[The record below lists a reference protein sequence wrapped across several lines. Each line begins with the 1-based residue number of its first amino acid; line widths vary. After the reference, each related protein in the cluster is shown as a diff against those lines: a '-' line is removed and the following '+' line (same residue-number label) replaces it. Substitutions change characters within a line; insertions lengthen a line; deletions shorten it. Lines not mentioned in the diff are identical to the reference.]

1 MSALPADVQRAT
13 RAAKIVV
20 RTDTAVRE
28 TYPAA
33 RDGVQAP
40 DAGYFADAADA
51 ATVLTAKAELIGV
64 ARRRF
69 KVDCAGEVTV
79 DPTTGIP
86 SYALTCAEMAASGLP
101 VMLCQIE
108 VDFEAETT
116 TLEVLG

>member
-1 MSALPADVQRAT
+1 
-13 RAAKIVV
+13 
-20 RTDTAVRE
+20 
-28 TYPAA
+28 
-33 RDGVQAP
+33 
-40 DAGYFADAADA
+40 
-51 ATVLTAKAELIGV
+51 
-64 ARRRF
+64 
-69 KVDCAGEVTV
+69 VTV